1 MPKID
6 IIKKIEEEPYKSIL
20 SMIIAFREEGL
31 KPMHLRYELGKEKK
45 DEDGNMFRAKLK
57 IRNEKGFETS
67 IARSIEKFLK
77 NKRHLYCND
86 ITVNNDRI
94 GHPKQLSEKLA
105 LLESNNVIT
114 YSEKKRYRI
123 RNCFFGEIIRKK
135 NHNSLCEYSP
145 DQIVEVQHESS
156 KYPEYSYLRNTIYG
170 CPEPSSSEEEKLY
183 IGAIKKI
190 IEGYIDLII
199 FKSRKI
205 NKTWKVKLQKFKEK
219 TKSVQIKDIIDADI
233 SKIDDDYFGDTFLL
247 FCEAISINKGKESTK
262 ELFSNAVHDQIK
274 GSETGLEPSDISNM
288 IDFGWANIEF
298 LNSVYPLKIVICLY
312 DIYRGDDLNNDFKR
326 FAGKP
331 RILDGE

>member
-1 MPKID
+1 MPKMD
-6 IIKKIEEEPYKSIL
+6 IINKIGEEPYKSIL

-31 KPMHLRYELGKEKK
+31 KPMHLRYELGKKTK
-45 DEDGNMFRAKLK
+45 DENGNVYRAKLK

-86 ITVNNDRI
+86 IIVNNDRI

-105 LLESNNVIT
+105 LLESNNVIA
-114 YSEKKRYRI
+114 YSEKNRYKI
-123 RNCFFGEIIRKK
+123 RDCFFGEIIRKK

-145 DQIVEVQHESS
+145 DQIEEVKLEH
-156 KYPEYSYLRNTIYG
+156 PEDLGCHYLRNTTYG

-183 IGAIKKI
+183 IDAIKKI
-190 IEGYIDLII
+190 NDGYIDLIN
-199 FKSRKI
+199 FKVHKI

-247 FCEAISINKGKESTK
+247 FCEAISINKDKESTK

-274 GSETGLEPSDISNM
+274 GSETGLEPSDITNI
-288 IDFGWANIEF
+288 IDFGWNNIEF
-298 LNSVYPLKIVICLY
+298 LNSMYPLKIVICLY
-312 DIYRGDDLNNDFKR
+312 YSSRGDDLNNYLKK

-331 RILDGE
+331 RILDEK